1 VISEPLI
8 IVLASP
14 DHPTKQEVT
23 KNKATTT
30 AGGRDRGGEE
40 GGGRREEGGRE
51 DERGKGGMRRST
63 WATNVIC
70 PHSAPA
76 RAHDNQPTMDG
87 GFTHEGRSMMGGRGG
102 KIYFCDVL
110 RCIKYIFRAANDSIK
125 IFFCAANK

>member
-1 VISEPLI
+1 MEGDIRTSHSARFARP
-8 IVLASP
+8 P
-14 DHPTKQEVT
+14 
-23 KNKATTT
+23 NTTRSDKEH
-30 AGGRDRGGEE
+30 GNYN
-40 GGGRREEGGRE
+40 GRREEGGRE
-51 DERGKGGMRRST
+51 EERGKGGMRRST